1 MSNKSRLLFILI
13 YCLFA
18 AALIVRKGELL
29 LLATPLLVY
38 LIIGAL
44 EAPGKISLQPSRQLE
59 KLDSVPNGEVIVR
72 LVVENQG
79 DPIASLSILD
89 DIQPSI
95 EVIQG
100 HSQVECALGSGAQK
114 ELKYKI
120 RSGKSLISW
129 HSATFVAGDS
139 LGLFTKKIELTVP
152 GEIFIRPQP
161 LSIKRGLF
169 RPRSTLQIPGL
180 HPARKAGAGID
191 FWAVRD
197 YETGD
202 SLRRINWKL
211 SGKYPGRLFTN
222 EFEKE
227 EIADIGFI
235 VDARKLTRDADNAL
249 FQTSAQ
255 AAASLAESFIE
266 AGNRVAML
274 IVGRPI
280 SSIFPGCGKRHLVN
294 LQRTLAATEPGGNIK
309 LSSLENFSIRL
320 FPPRSM
326 IVIFSPAFH
335 RDLHTYSRLLA
346 HGYQVV
352 LISPDPIESS
362 ASRHVGFSLSDY
374 AIRAAKAERAIQF
387 RQLMKLGVTVIDWPV
402 HRPLSAVLLENSAR
416 LLRDRQYR
424 KS

>member
-139 LGLFTKKIELTVP
+139 LGCRIYHSTV
-152 GEIFIRPQP
+152 
-161 LSIKRGLF
+161 
-169 RPRSTLQIPGL
+169 
-180 HPARKAGAGID
+180 A
-191 FWAVRD
+191 
-197 YETGD
+197 
-202 SLRRINWKL
+202 
-211 SGKYPGRLFTN
+211 
-222 EFEKE
+222 
-227 EIADIGFI
+227 
-235 VDARKLTRDADNAL
+235 
-249 FQTSAQ
+249 
-255 AAASLAESFIE
+255 
-266 AGNRVAML
+266 
-274 IVGRPI
+274 
-280 SSIFPGCGKRHLVN
+280 SSIDPSVHCPHAGPNGDGICADDGAPD
-294 LQRTLAATEPGGNIK
+294 RTAG
-309 LSSLENFSIRL
+309 
-320 FPPRSM
+320 
-326 IVIFSPAFH
+326 
-335 RDLHTYSRLLA
+335 
-346 HGYQVV
+346 
-352 LISPDPIESS
+352 
-362 ASRHVGFSLSDY
+362 
-374 AIRAAKAERAIQF
+374 
-387 RQLMKLGVTVIDWPV
+387 
-402 HRPLSAVLLENSAR
+402 
-416 LLRDRQYR
+416 DRG
-424 KS
+424 